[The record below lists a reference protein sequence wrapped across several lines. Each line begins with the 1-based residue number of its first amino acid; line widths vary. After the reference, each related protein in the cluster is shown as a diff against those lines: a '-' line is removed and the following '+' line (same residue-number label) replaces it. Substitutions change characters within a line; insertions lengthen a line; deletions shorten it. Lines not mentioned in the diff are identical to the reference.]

1 MSETPTLETTFLKNL
16 WDAREAAALAAK
28 PLELLRYRS
37 NLLGADLRITN
48 FGGGNTSSKFD
59 LPDPLTGEPR
69 RVMAVKGSG
78 GDLASIGASGFAVL
92 YMDKLNDLVGR
103 YRGEAHEDEMVGY
116 YPLCAFG
123 ENRVA
128 ASIDTALHA
137 FLPFPHVD
145 HLHPDWA
152 IALAASANGQQKLD
166 EFNKKYGRRIAWVPW
181 QRPGFELALMLRK
194 AVEANPGC
202 DGIVLGGHGLFTW
215 GETQEEAYLSSIKTI
230 DQMGE
235 FVQDHGQRA
244 GSPLFGGATAKT
256 AANRAALVNGILPYL
271 RGAVSSNRRVIAHYD
286 GGEDAIAFAN
296 AKWAESLCQMGTS
309 CPDHFLRTRISPLYV
324 PFDAATDALAALK
337 ARIAER
343 LVQYRQDYA
352 TYYKA
357 HALPD
362 SPALRDSNPSVVVIP
377 GLGLFGFGKDKREAR
392 ITSEFFVNAIHVMS
406 GANAL
411 GAAAADKAKGAPPQA
426 RHPGQAADFKS
437 FENYVALPRSEAFKI
452 EDWALEEA
460 KLQRMPP
467 EREFSRKIVVVVGG
481 ASGIGREVA
490 LQIAKRGGHVV
501 VADMNVASA
510 EEAAKEAAG
519 LSSKEMV
526 LATALDLTSRD
537 SIAAAFRAT
546 VDRFGG
552 IDAIVNTAAIYPT
565 PAPGTPPE
573 ETWAKA
579 MHVNVTSNYVLA
591 DEAAKILKDQGLA
604 ASIVLTSS
612 ANAVVPKFGSEP
624 YDVSK
629 AAINHL
635 IRELAM
641 GLGPLV
647 RVNGIAPATVVA
659 GSAMFPKDRVMVS
672 LKKYEIAFDESES
685 VESLRSKLAEFYAR
699 RTITRRPIL
708 PVDCANAICWLA
720 GDQSAKTTGHV
731 IPVDGGLPEA
741 FLQVAHG
748 RHGNLTR
755 SHAKHPKIA
764 KRPYRK
770 GLVFFAVFGSSR
782 PSCEVCREADR
793 SLPRRHLHQPIV
805 RVDVVDGFRRD
816 ELVLDEDGGR
826 NRPPVQDVERDGH
839 DFGAVLLGK
848 IRHRADEA
856 GAHLAQ
862 FGASFR

>member
-1 MSETPTLETTFLKNL
+1 MSETPTVETTFLKNL
-16 WDAREAAALAAK
+16 WDTREAAALESK

-48 FGGGNTSSKFD
+48 FGGGNTSSKFE
-59 LPDPLTGEPR
+59 LPDPLTGELR

-78 GDLASIGASGFAVL
+78 GDLASIGTTGFAIL
-92 YMDKLNDLVGR
+92 YMDKLEDLIAR
-103 YRGEAHEDEMVGY
+103 YRGEEHEDEMVGF

-152 IALAASANGQQKLD
+152 IALAASANGQKKLE

-194 AVEANPGC
+194 AVAETPGC

-215 GETQEEAYLSSIKTI
+215 GETQHEAYLSSIKTI

-235 FVQDHGQRA
+235 FVQDHAKRA
-244 GSPLFGGATAKT
+244 GRPLFGGAAAST
-256 AANRAALVNGILPYL
+256 AAERQALVTGILPAL

-296 AKWAESLCQMGTS
+296 SQWAESLCQMGTS

-324 PFDAATDALAALK
+324 PFDAAKDGIPELK
-337 ARIAER
+337 ARLADR
-343 LVQYRQDYA
+343 LVKYRQDYA
-352 TYYKA
+352 AYYKA

-411 GAAAADKAKGAPPQA
+411 GAASGDKWTAAPPQA
-426 RHPGQAADFKS
+426 RHQKQAGDFKS
-437 FENYVALPRSEAFKI
+437 YENYVALPRSEAFRI
-452 EDWALEEA
+452 EYWALEEA

-501 VADMNVASA
+501 VADMNVDSA
-510 EEAAKEAAG
+510 EEVAKEAAAV
-519 LSSKEMV
+519 SSKEMV

-537 SIAAAFRAT
+537 SITAAFRAT

-565 PAPGTPPE
+565 PPPGTPPE
-573 ETWAKA
+573 ATWAKA

-591 DEAAKILKDQGLA
+591 DEAMKILKDQGLP
-604 ASIVLTSS
+604 ASLVLTSS

-672 LKKYEIAFDESES
+672 LKKYDIAFDESES
-685 VESLRSKLAEFYAR
+685 VESLRGKLAEFYAR

-708 PVDCANAICWLA
+708 PIDCANAICWLA

-741 FLQVAHG
+741 FL
-748 RHGNLTR
+748 R
-755 SHAKHPKIA
+755 
-764 KRPYRK
+764 
-770 GLVFFAVFGSSR
+770 
-782 PSCEVCREADR
+782 
-793 SLPRRHLHQPIV
+793 
-805 RVDVVDGFRRD
+805 
-816 ELVLDEDGGR
+816 
-826 NRPPVQDVERDGH
+826 
-839 DFGAVLLGK
+839 
-848 IRHRADEA
+848 
-856 GAHLAQ
+856 
-862 FGASFR
+862 